1 MPKMKLDE
9 LGERAVARLK
19 KGQTVKVRGFS
30 GPAKVL
36 NIVLEVGY
44 PIAVEFAEPVHGG
57 HSCEKRG
64 KPGHCRWVMP
74 GDAIPA

>member
-9 LGERAVARLK
+9 AAERAVARLK

-30 GPAKVL
+30 GSAKVL
-36 NIVLEVGY
+36 DVVLEVGY
-44 PIAVEFAEPVHGG
+44 PIAVEFPEPIHAG

-64 KPGHCRWVMP
+64 KHGHCRWVMP
-74 GDAIPA
+74 QDLAPA